1 MVGTM
6 AKIDD
11 SVKKKVPELRFA
23 GFADD
28 WEERKFENN
37 IVSIQTGTN
46 LLGTDANEGTPLLKM
61 GNIQRGY
68 FSFNKL
74 EYLDSNSNVES
85 ENIVNYGDFLFNTRN
100 TLELV
105 GKGATWTGM
114 SGKYAFNSNIARF
127 KFNGI
132 DTIFFNYLYNTQQVI
147 SQVHARAVGTT
158 SVAAVYPRDL
168 NSLLYYL
175 PSIEEQKKIGS
186 FFQQLDNTI
195 ALHQRK
201 LDLLKEQK
209 KGYLQKMFPKNGS
222 KIPELRFN
230 GFSGD
235 WEERKL
241 LDNVDKVLDYRGKSP
256 TKFGMEWGTEG
267 YLVLSALNVKNGYI
281 DKSVEAKYGDQELF
295 ERWMGSNR
303 LEKGDVLFTTE
314 APLGN
319 VAQVPDDKG
328 YILNQRAVAFKSSKD
343 TDNNFF
349 AQLLRSPI
357 VQNTLN
363 ANSSGGTAKGIGMK
377 EFAKLNAH
385 VPKTFEE
392 QQKIG
397 SFFKQLD
404 NTIALHQRKLDLL
417 KEQKKGFLQ
426 KMFV

>member
-1 MVGTM
+1 M
-6 AKIDD
+6 AEIDD

-28 WEERKFENN
+28 WEERKLKELGE
-37 IVSIQTGTN
+37 IQTGNTPPTSDSDN
-46 LLGTDANEGTPLLKM
+46 YSLDGVPWVTPTDIKSLVISNTAKKLSQVGVTKARIAKAGSILVTSIASIGKNTLLRMDAGFNQQINSLTPT
-61 GNIQRGY
+61 
-68 FSFNKL
+68 
-74 EYLDSNSNVES
+74 S
-85 ENIVNYGDFLFNTRN
+85 ENDSYFLLTQSEKWSEKMKQTAASATMQIVNKTDF
-100 TLELV
+100 
-105 GKGATWTGM
+105 
-114 SGKYAFNSNIARF
+114 SNIS
-127 KFNGI
+127 
-132 DTIFFNYLYNTQQVI
+132 TYVP
-147 SQVHARAVGTT
+147 VHK
-158 SVAAVYPRDL
+158 
-168 NSLLYYL
+168 
-175 PSIEEQKKIGS
+175 EEQEKIGS
-186 FFQQLDNTI
+186 FFKQLDDII

-209 KGYLQKMFPKNGS
+209 KGFLQKMFPKNGA
-222 KIPELRFN
+222 KVPELRIA
-230 GFSGD
+230 GFADD

-256 TKFGMEWGTEG
+256 TKFGMEWSTEG

-328 YILNQRAVAFKSSKD
+328 YILNQRTVAFKSSKD

-392 QQKIG
+392 QEKIG

-404 NTIALHQRKLDLL
+404 DTIALHQRKLDLL